1 MAIMPKKTGVTLE
14 LLTDQNKF
22 LLFEKGIRGGTC
34 NVVQKY
40 AVANNKYMKS
50 YDDTKDSYF
59 IVYIDVNNLYG
70 WTMCKKLPVDGFTW
84 EEDLSIFTSDFIK
97 NYDENS
103 DKGYLFRVDVT
114 YPQEMRELH
123 VDLPFLC
130 NKMQVNEVDKLLADV
145 YDKEG
150 YVVHVLALKQA
161 LNHGLVLE
169 KVNEVISFRQEA

>member
-1 MAIMPKKTGVTLE
+1 MTLE
-14 LLTDQNKF
+14 LLTDENMF
-22 LLFEKGIRGGTC
+22 LLFEKGIRGGMC

-40 AVANNKYMKS
+40 AVANNKYMKNC
-50 YDDTKDSYF
+50 DDTKDSYF

-114 YPQEMRELH
+114 YPQESVNYMLIY
-123 VDLPFLC
+123 PF
-130 NKMQVNEVDKLLADV
+130 
-145 YDKEG
+145 
-150 YVVHVLALKQA
+150 YVIKCRLMK
-161 LNHGLVLE
+161 
-169 KVNEVISFRQEA
+169 